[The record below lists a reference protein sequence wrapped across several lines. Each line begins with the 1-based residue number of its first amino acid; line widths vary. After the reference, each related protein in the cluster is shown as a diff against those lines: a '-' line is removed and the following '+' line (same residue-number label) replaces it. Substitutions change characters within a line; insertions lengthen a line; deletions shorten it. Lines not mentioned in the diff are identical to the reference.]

1 MIDRALISVIGG
13 SGGDGAVHGRR
24 EKFVPRG
31 GPDGGD
37 GGDGGSVHIRVD
49 GNLNT
54 LFPFSR
60 KRRFAANNGANGASG
75 LKHGESGMDVT
86 IDVPPGTIIW
96 GEGTT
101 PRMMADLVSAGD
113 AVTVAQGGRGGRGN
127 GRFATSI
134 NRFPLLAEAGE
145 PGQRLQLRLELKLLA
160 DVGVVGL
167 PNAGKSSMLAAVSR
181 AHPKI
186 ADYPFTTLE
195 PNLGVVEWRRDSF
208 VMVDIPGLIEG
219 AHKGVGLGIDFLRH
233 IERTDVLV
241 HIVDGS
247 VEDPMSSY
255 RQINHELEEH
265 DRKLMD
271 RPQVVV
277 LNKVDIPGVAS
288 RVAPMREELSSLG
301 IPAHVC
307 SVAARQ
313 GIEDVLDSVLHTL
326 REIRSSR
333 TAEDSGVDSGP
344 ELAVLR
350 PQPRG
355 RVHKVSQ
362 RDGVYTVGLSDA
374 VRIAA
379 RVDMNNWNA
388 RMQFYDY
395 LRRRG
400 VVKALEQMGISSG
413 DTVRFGAM
421 EWEWE

>member
-1 MIDRALISVIGG
+1 
-13 SGGDGAVHGRR
+13 
-24 EKFVPRG
+24 
-31 GPDGGD
+31 
-37 GGDGGSVHIRVD
+37 
-49 GNLNT
+49 
-54 LFPFSR
+54 
-60 KRRFAANNGANGASG
+60 
-75 LKHGESGMDVT
+75 MDVT

-101 PRMMADLVSAGD
+101 PRMVADLVSAGD

-145 PGQRLQLRLELKLLA
+145 PGQHLQLRLELKLLA

-277 LNKVDIPGVAS
+277 LNKVDISGVAS